1 MAERQAL
8 RYQVLDSSG
17 VPIAGANI
25 QVAQLDT
32 TTDITQTMYAGL
44 TGATTIANPLVSD
57 ASGWVQAYF
66 DGTDAVALKRVTVI
80 PTKTGFTFTT
90 RNVQLGSDY
99 GVLDDGVAPIK
110 ATTVDATDRFNM
122 ARGSAGDPTSL
133 QVGDMWY
140 NTTTNALQWE
150 DNTGTQTV
158 SSTTG
163 DITGVEAGDGLT
175 GGGVSGDV
183 TLNVGAGNAINVDAD
198 DVDVSVN
205 NAATA
210 AASLAGDDKI
220 LISDTDDSNI
230 TKSATISQINPTMLD
245 GGNNKVYYTDSSGDV
260 TELALGS
267 ANQVLTSAGATSP
280 PTFTDI
286 TGGSITGLGN
296 DKILYTDNSGVLSEV
311 ALGANGTV
319 LQSTGATSA
328 PAFAAAG
335 GAEVMLNVAAGKS
348 VTAGEPVVIDASG
361 TTGPVTLT
369 QTVNSPSGGQ
379 YTPPTTRG
387 SWWTDGWDLVYNT
400 YDDIY
405 WLFYQTSGSNYLEAM
420 PLSVSA
426 TGTVTLFGSPT
437 YVASNMMG
445 FYQVSVCQ
453 GTAAYGYMAFYLTA
467 LTTSGYFSHIGGY
480 TSGATVNTSFNNIM
494 YYTSFGGYPRACVE
508 GEQQGGGNLDAVI
521 VFGRYAQSYGY
532 GGWWQG
538 ITLTASGGLNG
549 TGSFY
554 NSSPASGTY
563 FDRPAVVYNPNMG
576 LGGSAFQVVYQND
589 ATTALEAVSIRW
601 DPSAAGYSGTAVQL
615 DTQGYHSQGQRLLYI
630 DTVGGSRFVASNRK
644 GWDGSSAS
652 SSNEWAMVYCF
663 TKTTGNDSGFTI
675 GNGIQSLIGSASAGT
690 YTAAVAQS
698 MPSIAWDATNSALII
713 LTRENST
720 GSPNGVAQGSYFTVA
735 EFSASTTLA
744 LRSGM
749 GPSNTETLLL
759 AGAQEVPM
767 AMVWNPDTGYALFRY
782 GTSSTTGSYWMR
794 AVEFELASDK
804 EDYIGIAQTSET
816 AGNPVAVKHIGSVDE
831 NQTGLTITGKY
842 YVQDDGSLS
851 TVTSTVPAGRAL
863 SATKLLL
870 KDNF

>member
-1 MAERQAL
+1 MVRQAL

-17 VPIAGANI
+17 VPIAGASI
-25 QVAQLDT
+25 QVAQLGT
-32 TTDITQTMYAGL
+32 TTNITQTMYAGL
-44 TGATTIANPLVSD
+44 TGVTTTANPLITD
-57 ASGWVQAYF
+57 ASGRVQAFF
-66 DGTDAVALKRVTVI
+66 DGTDAVALLRVTMI
-80 PTKTGFTFTT
+80 PTLTGFTFTS
-90 RNVQLGSDY
+90 RDVQLGSDY
-99 GVLDDGVAPIK
+99 GVLNAGDAPLK
-110 ATTVDATDRFNM
+110 GTTVDANDRFNM
-122 ARGSAGDPTSL
+122 ARSVAGDPATL
-133 QVGDMWY
+133 QTGDMWY
-140 NTTTNALQWE
+140 NTATNALHWQ

-163 DITGVEAGDGLT
+163 DITGVTAGDGLT
-175 GGGVSGDV
+175 GGGLTGDV
-183 TLNVGAGNAINVDAD
+183 TLDVGAGNAINVDAN

-205 NAATA
+205 AATSA
-210 AASLAGDDKI
+210 AAALAGDDKI
-220 LISDTDDSNI
+220 LISDTDDANT
-230 TKSATISQINPTMLD
+230 TKSATISQIDPTMLD
-245 GGNNKVYYTDSSGDV
+245 GT
-260 TELALGS
+260 
-267 ANQVLTSAGATSP
+267 ANQVYFSNSTGNVTGLTLGASGTVLTSAGATSD
-280 PTFTDI
+280 PTFSAAASVGNNKALFTNN
-286 TGGSITGLGN
+286 TGVE
-296 DKILYTDNSGVLSEV
+296 SG
-311 ALGANGTV
+311 ATIGAAGTV
-319 LQSTGATSA
+319 LTSGGTDATA
-328 PAFAAAG
+328 TPPTWEVAAAG
-335 GAEVMLNVAAGKS
+335 GEVTLNVATGKS
-348 VTAGEPVVIDASG
+348 VTAGDAVIIDASG

-379 YTPPTTRG
+379 YAPANSRSG
-387 SWWTDGWDLVYNT
+387 WWDDGWDLVYNT
-400 YDDIY
+400 WDDIY
-405 WLFYQTSGSNYLEAM
+405 WLFFQNSSNYIEAIPM
-420 PLSVSA
+420 SVNSS
-426 TGTVTLFGSPT
+426 GVVTIFGSST
-437 YVASNMMG
+437 YVASSMMG
-445 FYQVSVCQ
+445 FYQVAVCQ
-453 GTAAYGYMAFYLTA
+453 GTAAYNYMAFYFTA
-467 LTTSGYFSHIGGY
+467 LTTSGYFSHVGGY
-480 TSGATVNTSFNNIM
+480 TNGSTLNTSFNSIM
-494 YYTSFGGYPRACVE
+494 YYTSFGGYPRACIE

-521 VFGRYAQSYGY
+521 VYGRYAQSYGY

-538 ITLTASGGLNG
+538 VTLTASGGLSS
-549 TGSFY
+549 TASFY

-563 FDRPAVVYNPNMG
+563 FDKPAVVYNPNMG

-615 DTQGYHSQGQRLLYI
+615 DTQGYHSQGQRLLYV

-690 YTAAVAQS
+690 YTALVAQS

-720 GSPNGVAQGSYFTVA
+720 GSPNGVAQGSYFTIA
-735 EFSASTTLA
+735 EFTASTTLA
-744 LRSGM
+744 LKSGM

-759 AGAQEVPM
+759 AGSQQVPM

-782 GTSSTTGSYWMR
+782 GTSATAGLYHMR
-794 AVEFELASDK
+794 AIEFGSSSDK
-804 EDYIGIAQTSET
+804 ADYIGIAQSTET